1 VTKRVGDDNDARR
14 RRHGTDKHADGTH
27 AAANDFIR
35 PKWLLA
41 NMTKLGVRE
50 SWLTRLGLLKAAGA
64 LGVLVGIRVPLIG
77 VAAAVGLILFFVGAI
92 ITHLRSRDC
101 YSLGTPIGFLLLAI
115 AAVTLE
121 LCARGPV
128 AFALAAR

>member
-1 VTKRVGDDNDARR
+1 MMR
-14 RRHGTDKHADGTH
+14 ADGTH

-35 PKWLLA
+35 PNWLLA

-77 VAAAVGLILFFVGAI
+77 VAAAVGLNCSLWVPSSPICAPATTTLSVRQSDSFSWP
-92 ITHLRSRDC
+92 SRQ
-101 YSLGTPIGFLLLAI
+101 
-115 AAVTLE
+115 
-121 LCARGPV
+121 
-128 AFALAAR
+128 